1 MFSFLETHFAE
12 AAVDTT
18 AFGNVVNPIISNIV
32 YPAIQLLFGLAV
44 VYFVYGVL
52 QFVFGGAD
60 ETARA
65 KGKSTILWGSVGIF
79 IMVSAWGIIYLVS
92 NTVKDLAQ

>member
-1 MFSFLETHFAE
+1 MFSFIEIHFAE
-12 AAVDTT
+12 AAVNMT
-18 AFGNVVNPIISNIV
+18 AFGNLVNPLISNIV
-32 YPAIQLLFGLAV
+32 YPAIQLLFGVAV

-60 ETARA
+60 DGARE
-65 KGKSTILWGSVGIF
+65 KGKSTIVWGSIGMF